1 MSFKVLC
8 VCWDSSLQR
17 SRVWVLESAGF
28 AVRSAGT
35 PQDAAALLSRH
46 GFDLV
51 VLGHSLS
58 HDEKLE
64 LRRLSSGAV
73 VVALRRSDEPH
84 EPGFDASVDSGA
96 GPENLLEVIDRLLHR
111 RRRIARA

>member
-35 PQDAAALLSRH
+35 PQDAAGLLSRH
-46 GFDLV
+46 RFDLL
-51 VLGHSLS
+51 VLGHTLT
-58 HDEKLE
+58 HEEKLE
-64 LRRLSSGAV
+64 LRSLSSGAAI
-73 VVALRRSDEPH
+73 VALRRSDDAPES
-84 EPGFDASVDSGA
+84 GFDASVDSGA